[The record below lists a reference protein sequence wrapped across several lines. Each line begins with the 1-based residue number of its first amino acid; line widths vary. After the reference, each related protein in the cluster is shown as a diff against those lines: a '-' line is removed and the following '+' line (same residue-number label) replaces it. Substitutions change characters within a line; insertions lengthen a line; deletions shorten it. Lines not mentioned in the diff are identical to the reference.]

1 MPRTRTSSSP
11 AERIAVIGAG
21 MAGIACARTLER
33 AGHDVILIERQDRA
47 GGRMA
52 THDSPFGAFDH
63 GAQYFTVRDAR
74 FAQALTTVPG
84 LCKAWS
90 ASTVR
95 VLDAHGRVAA
105 ASPPAPEPHWIPAPT
120 MDALAQAWIAPL
132 KAAGR
137 VKLGT
142 RVSALTAQRDGRWTL
157 QLNADAAPAADKPEP
172 LSDVHRVV
180 LAMPAPQAAALLHG
194 VQGHSG
200 AQAMAERLDGVTI
213 APCWTLLLAYPQ
225 AMQPGL
231 GSLGPQWNA
240 AHSTHHRVAWL
251 ARESSKPGREPI
263 ERWTVQAAPD
273 WSSEHAADDP
283 MRAQAKLMRAFTEI
297 TGIRVEPAWTA
308 VHRWPWARTTHALG
322 ESHALDADSGLAACG
337 DWCLGHRVED
347 AFVSGLELALAI
359 VGRR

>member
-1 MPRTRTSSSP
+1 MPRSRTPPLSAP
-11 AERIAVIGAG
+11 RTAVIGAG
-21 MAGIACARTLER
+21 LAGIACARTLER
-33 AGHDVILIERQDRA
+33 AGQDVVLIERQARA

-52 THDSPFGAFDH
+52 THASPFGGFDH
-63 GAQYFTVRDAR
+63 GAQYFTVRDPR

-120 MDALAQAWIAPL
+120 MDALAQAWVAPL
-132 KAAGR
+132 QAGGR
-137 VKLGT
+137 L
-142 RVSALTAQRDGRWTL
+142 RLAQRVTSLTVQADGRWRL
-157 QLNADAAPAADKPEP
+157 ALVGEDAAARRSDTVLADI
-172 LSDVHRVV
+172 DQVV
-180 LAMPAPQAAALLHG
+180 LALPAPQAAALLRG
-194 VQGHSG
+194 VQGHPE
-200 AQAMAERLDGVTI
+200 AQALAERLDGVAI
-213 APCWTLLLAYPQ
+213 APCWALLLAYPQ

-273 WSSEHAADDP
+273 WSAEHAADDP

-297 TGIRVEPAWTA
+297 TGIRVEPAWSA

-322 ESHALDADSGLAACG
+322 ASHALDAASGLAVCG

-347 AFVSGLELALAI
+347 AFVSGLELALAMA
-359 VGRR
+359 GPR